1 MASVTGLVLVS
12 AGQGERCLV
21 VVKRGRFPG
30 CGGMAQATTGAK
42 CAGMMVIEGVTGVTI
57 LGRALKHIRGG
68 VTLGA
73 DRIDVRAG

>member
-1 MASVTGLVLVS
+1 
-12 AGQGERCLV
+12 
-21 VVKRGRFPG
+21 
-30 CGGMAQATTGAK
+30 MAQATTGAK